1 MKLNSTARNIACKK
15 QGAKRAGRQE
25 PLLGA
30 VRGRRA
36 KSMAESEA
44 MQAVIDALGRERIA
58 QMESHYG
65 TKTVY
70 YRILREYAGLDPIVV
85 PE

>member
-1 MKLNSTARNIACKK
+1 VRLGVLHKTK
-15 QGAKRAGRQE
+15 QCLMSRRQC
-25 PLLGA
+25 PRTQ
-30 VRGRRA
+30 VA

-58 QMESHYG
+58 QMESQYG

-70 YRILREYAGLDPIVV
+70 RRILREYAGLDPIVD